1 MRAEGRARGARGGVA
16 GEGVLPGAGGR
27 AGAPAAPEG
36 CESTPRPE
44 DPARGMSHA
53 PANSRRSRCRR
64 PRASSCSVW
73 PPSRV
78 DGAAAPGTCPPETSS
93 IATSS
98 SWAVFEHD
106 LQHGTWI
113 GEREPVSRARP
124 VAFLGATLW
133 HKGCRK
139 AWVSRDGRAVGGRT
153 SVDDDG
159 AMRMSYS
166 RLVGLDVL
174 YRLRRSPGRCGRRR
188 RRTTAAKTAG
198 WRGSNLRL

>member
-1 MRAEGRARGARGGVA
+1 MPWTHNDNHPAAVGFAGLRYQYQYIIFTNAERLQQLLAVAKWLQVRVVSGLSAVWYADAVFIALHGAR
-16 GEGVLPGAGGR
+16 LKR
-27 AGAPAAPEG
+27 
-36 CESTPRPE
+36 
-44 DPARGMSHA
+44 D
-53 PANSRRSRCRR
+53 
-64 PRASSCSVW
+64 
-73 PPSRV
+73 V

-98 SWAVFEHD
+98 RWAVFEHD

-113 GEREPVSRARP
+113 AEREPVSRARP

-174 YRLRRSPGRCGRRR
+174 YRLSRSPGRCSRRR
-188 RRTTAAKTAG
+188 RRTTPAQTAG
-198 WRGSNLRL
+198 WRASNLRP

>member
-27 AGAPAAPEG
+27 AGAPAVPEG

-53 PANSRRSRCRR
+53 PANSRRQRYGC
-64 PRASSCSVW
+64 PRASSGTVW

-78 DGAAAPGTCPPETSS
+78 DGAAAPGSCPPETSS

-98 SWAVFEHD
+98 RWAVFEHD

-166 RLVGLDVL
+166 RLVRLEVL
-174 YRLRRSPGRCGRRR
+174 YRLRRSPGRCGLRR

-198 WRGSNLRL
+198 WRGSKLNL

>member
-1 MRAEGRARGARGGVA
+1 
-16 GEGVLPGAGGR
+16 
-27 AGAPAAPEG
+27 
-36 CESTPRPE
+36 
-44 DPARGMSHA
+44 MSHA

-166 RLVGLDVL
+166 RLVGLEVL
-174 YRLRRSPGRCGRRR
+174 YRLRRSPGRCGLRR
-188 RRTTAAKTAG
+188 RRTTAAKTIGGHLALFSGKGYPPFERAG
-198 WRGSNLRL
+198 RAGRVGGRPYQPYHLPSHSKCNFRE